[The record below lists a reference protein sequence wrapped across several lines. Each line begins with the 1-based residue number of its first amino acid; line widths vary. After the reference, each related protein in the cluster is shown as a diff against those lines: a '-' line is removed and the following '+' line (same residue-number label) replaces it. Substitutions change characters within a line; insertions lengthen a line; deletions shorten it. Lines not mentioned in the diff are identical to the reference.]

1 MQKLIAKYGA
11 AAHLAILAV
20 APLVLFPYFCT
31 QTVATV
37 ILWLSVP
44 AYLWVFLEPSLR
56 WNETLHEAR
65 GRVVASVV
73 RDPLFWAM
81 LLIVLFAGIRALNS
95 GVGMAYDAEQLK
107 WYVKTAFMPIFPGSV
122 GDAGYLPFASVV
134 ALTAILIGCRHSLG
148 LSARMSFLLVSS
160 ALAGLAA
167 LFAIVRLAQGDR
179 WACEAAAFSKSY
191 SYIGVAWG
199 IHLLA
204 GTVAMASVF
213 ERNWNKMI
221 LFSIF
226 SVGGTGAG
234 AFVFAP
240 AALSCVIAAAEILL
254 FLYVFCYLCRILRGA
269 GQFKYLVVSGI
280 ALTLGALSVAVLVPD
295 PLLQEKLSPFMALS
309 FFDESFFKLR
319 AVLSAVA
326 VKAWLSHIWT
336 GTGLSS
342 FPLDFRFAAEAAD
355 WAMTKG
361 GVVAL
366 ANGWLLLLVERGII
380 GSVVFLVPCGFLTVA
395 FFRRFVLGLAVR
407 VLPQPACFLYPLT
420 FVALVLIGIVDCSLW
435 RTDVLL
441 VTGALW
447 AVSARSFP
455 VEKRSSHGR

>member
-20 APLVLFPYFCT
+20 APLFLFPFFGT

-44 AYLWVFLEPSLR
+44 AFLWVFLEPSLR
-56 WNETLHEAR
+56 WNEALHDAR
-65 GRVVASVV
+65 GRVVSSVI
-73 RDPLFWAM
+73 RDPLFWTM

-95 GVGMAYDAEQLK
+95 GVGMAYDAEQAK
-107 WYVKTAFMPIFPGSV
+107 WYVKTAFMPIFPGAV
-122 GDAGYLPFASVV
+122 GDTGYLPFASVV
-134 ALTAILIGCRHSLG
+134 ALTVILIGCRHSLG
-148 LSARMSFLLVSS
+148 QSARVSFLFVSS
-160 ALAGLAA
+160 ALAGAAA
-167 LFAIVRLAQGDR
+167 LVAVVLLVQGNR
-179 WACEAAAFSKSY
+179 WACEAAGCSKSY
-191 SYIGVAWG
+191 SYVGVAWG
-199 IHLLA
+199 IYLLA
-204 GTVAMASVF
+204 GTVATALMF
-213 ERNWNKMI
+213 ERKWNKLIPFAI
-221 LFSIF
+221 LSI
-226 SVGGTGAG
+226 GGTGAG
-234 AFVFAP
+234 AFVYSP
-240 AALSCVIAAAEILL
+240 AAHCCVVAGGEILL
-254 FLYVFCYLCRILRGA
+254 LVYVFCYLCRVVEGA
-269 GQFKYLVVSGI
+269 RQFKFLVVSGI
-280 ALTLGALSVAVLVPD
+280 ALTLGALSVAAMMPD
-295 PLLQEKLSPFMALS
+295 SLLQEKLSPFVALS

-319 AVLSAVA
+319 AALSAVA
-326 VKAWLSHIWT
+326 VKAWLSHIWI

-355 WAMTKG
+355 WTMTKG
-361 GVVAL
+361 GAVAL

-380 GSVVFLVPCGFLTVA
+380 GAVVLLVPCGFLTVS

-407 VLPQPACFLYPLT
+407 TLPQPACLLYPLT

-455 VEKRSSHGR
+455 VAKRSNHG